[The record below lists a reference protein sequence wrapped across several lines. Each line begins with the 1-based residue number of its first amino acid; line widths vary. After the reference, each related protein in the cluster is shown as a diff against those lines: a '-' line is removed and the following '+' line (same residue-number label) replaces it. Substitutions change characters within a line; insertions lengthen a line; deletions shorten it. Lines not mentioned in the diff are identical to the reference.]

1 MKKLPDIDM
10 PSQLI
15 HIMMNGRVETQMLLT
30 GIELGI
36 FDCLSSCKSCK
47 EVADELHLHPA
58 NTEFLLNALC
68 AGGLLQKE
76 HDAYQNRAET
86 ETALCRKN
94 MAYIG
99 ELLTKTSA
107 MAADSITNMTD
118 RVRFG
123 PPGGAFDFAD
133 QSMWAE
139 YARAMG
145 NYQLGGIV
153 QKTARIMAG
162 LDGFAAFKKMLDLG
176 GAHGLFCIAMVAEH
190 PSMRGVVFDQP
201 AVVTVTEEF
210 ISEYGMQDRISVLAG
225 DYTIDSLEEG
235 YDLVWAS
242 ATLNFARSNLAGM
255 MNRIF
260 EALRPGGIFVSM
272 AEGVTEERTQ
282 PSVLILQNLPFALM
296 GQDMMF
302 NRGEIAEAMRMAGF
316 ASIESRR
323 VETPMLPMELDIA
336 RKAA

>member
-1 MKKLPDIDM
+1 
-10 PSQLI
+10 
-15 HIMMNGRVETQMLLT
+15 
-30 GIELGI
+30 
-36 FDCLSSCKSCK
+36 
-47 EVADELHLHPA
+47 
-58 NTEFLLNALC
+58 
-68 AGGLLQKE
+68 
-76 HDAYQNRAET
+76 
-86 ETALCRKN
+86 
-94 MAYIG
+94 
-99 ELLTKTSA
+99 
-107 MAADSITNMTD
+107 
-118 RVRFG
+118 
-123 PPGGAFDFAD
+123 
-133 QSMWAE
+133 MWAE